1 MWGDIS
7 MMMMIAFRY
16 DLFKRYVRM
25 IALSHE
31 KLNNEAVIVIFT
43 IYFIM
48 TLYFKIKFKKQKSI
62 KAAVIF
68 K

>member
-1 MWGDIS
+1 
-7 MMMMIAFRY
+7 
-16 DLFKRYVRM
+16 M
-25 IALSHE
+25 IALSHK

-48 TLYFKIKFKKQKSI
+48 TLYFIKIKFKKQKSI

>member
-1 MWGDIS
+1 

-48 TLYFKIKFKKQKSI
+48 TLYFKIKFKKTKI
-62 KAAVIF
+62 YKEAAVIF

>member
-1 MWGDIS
+1 

-16 DLFKRYVRM
+16 DLFKILRM
-25 IALSHE
+25 IALSHK